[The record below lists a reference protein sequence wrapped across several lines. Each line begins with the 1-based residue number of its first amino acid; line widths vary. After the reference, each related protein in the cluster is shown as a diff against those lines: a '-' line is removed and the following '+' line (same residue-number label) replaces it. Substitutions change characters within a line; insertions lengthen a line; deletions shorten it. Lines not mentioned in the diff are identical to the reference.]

1 MFAVAQYRVKKIHKN
16 GGYENRDIL
25 FSKIEI
31 FHHADFK
38 SERRMYT
45 RIYRSRITLSRE
57 NTSMQCLSKSVIS
70 VTFGVVH
77 CCP

>member
-25 FSKIEI
+25 FSTIKI

-38 SERRMYT
+38 A
-45 RIYRSRITLSRE
+45 RE
-57 NTSMQCLSKSVIS
+57 ECTQGFIGPELHSVVKILACN
-70 VTFGVVH
+70 V
-77 CCP
+77 